1 MKAATVRIQI
11 LSDSIGAEWN
21 DIDAAGEAYADFLEG
36 RLSEALQ
43 RAGFA
48 TYDVSV
54 SYHGDLAGY
63 ASRTVWADTL
73 EDEQELEAIVQ
84 NEAEAAWAAFCD
96 SDSSRG
102 L

>member
-21 DIDAAGEAYADFLEG
+21 DIDVAGEAYAEFLEG

-48 TYDVSV
+48 TDDVHV
-54 SYHGDLAGY
+54 SYHCDLAGY
-63 ASRTVWADTL
+63 ASRTVWADSL

-84 NEAEAAWAAFCD
+84 REGEAAWGSFCD
-96 SDSSRG
+96 SESSRD